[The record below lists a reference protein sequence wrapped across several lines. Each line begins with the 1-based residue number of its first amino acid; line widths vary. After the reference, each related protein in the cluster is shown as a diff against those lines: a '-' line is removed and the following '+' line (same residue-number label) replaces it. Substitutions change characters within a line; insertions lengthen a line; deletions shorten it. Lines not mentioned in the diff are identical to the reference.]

1 MIQDMKFLVLQHIN
15 IEHPGIFLDFIKKDK
30 IHIDTVEL
38 DEGEKIPKLDSY
50 DAMIVMGGP
59 MDTWQE
65 ETYPWLKTEKEEIHK
80 FVSVMKKPFLGLC
93 LGAQLL
99 SEVVGGK
106 VRKMKTPE
114 IGVMDI
120 SITNTGSIF
129 NGMNKNLKVLQWHSY
144 EVCDLPKNTELLAS
158 SPLCGVQAFS
168 SENAFGLQFHVE
180 QTNETVPQWACVP
193 EYKSALEKTL
203 GSNALEKFRK
213 EVEVNL
219 KIFNGSARTIYDNFK
234 KII

>member
-1 MIQDMKFLVLQHIN
+1 MIQNMKFLVLQHIN
-15 IEHPGIFLDFIKKDK
+15 IEHPGIFLDFMKKDK

-99 SEVVGGK
+99 SEAVGGK

-168 SENAFGLQFHVE
+168 FGNAFGLQFHVE
-180 QTNETVPQWACVP
+180 QTNKTVPQWACVP

-219 KIFNGSARTIYDNFK
+219 KIFNSSARTIYDNFK

>member
-1 MIQDMKFLVLQHIN
+1 MIQNMKFLVLQHIN
-15 IEHPGIFLDFIKKDK
+15 IEHPGIFLDFMKKDK
-30 IHIDTVEL
+30 IHIDTIEL

-65 ETYPWLKTEKEEIHK
+65 EAYPWLKTEKEEIHK

-106 VRKMKTPE
+106 VVKSNPAE
-114 IGVMDI
+114 IGILDLLFSSFPDTI
-120 SITNTGSIF
+120 
-129 NGMNKNLKVLQWHSY
+129 KALQWHSY
-144 EVCDLPKNTELLAS
+144 EVCDLPKYTELLAS

-168 SENAFGLQFHVE
+168 FGNAFGLQFHVE

-203 GSNALEKFRK
+203 GSNALKKFRK
-213 EVEVNL
+213 DVEVNL

-234 KII
+234 KVV

>member
-15 IEHPGIFLDFIKKDK
+15 IEHPGIFLDFMKNDK
-30 IHIDTVEL
+30 IHIDTIEL

-65 ETYPWLKTEKEEIHK
+65 EAYPWLKTEKEEIHK

-99 SEVVGGK
+99 SEAVGGK

-120 SITNTGSIF
+120 SITNTSSIF
-129 NGMNKNLKVLQWHSY
+129 SGMNKNLKVLQWHSY
-144 EVCDLPKNTELLAS
+144 EVCDLPQSTNLLAS

-168 SENAFGLQFHVE
+168 FGNSFGLQFHVE

-213 EVEVNL
+213 EVEANL
-219 KIFNGSARTIYDNFK
+219 KMFNSSARTIYDNFK
-234 KII
+234 KVI

>member
-1 MIQDMKFLVLQHIN
+1 MIQNMKFLVLQHIN
-15 IEHPGIFLDFIKKDK
+15 IEHPGIFLDFMKKDK

-106 VRKMKTPE
+106 VRKMKNPE

-120 SITNTGSIF
+120 SIKNTNSIF
-129 NGMNKNLKVLQWHSY
+129 SGINKNLKVLQWHSY

-168 SENAFGLQFHVE
+168 FGNAFGLQFHVE

-213 EVEVNL
+213 DVEVNL

>member
-1 MIQDMKFLVLQHIN
+1 MIQDMKFLVLQHIS
-15 IEHPGIFLDFIKKDK
+15 IEHPGIFLDFMKKDK

-144 EVCDLPKNTELLAS
+144 EVCDLPKNTDLLAS

-168 SENAFGLQFHVE
+168 CGNAFGLQFHVE

>member
-1 MIQDMKFLVLQHIN
+1 MRGK
-15 IEHPGIFLDFIKKDK
+15 
-30 IHIDTVEL
+30 
-38 DEGEKIPKLDSY
+38 KIPKLDSY

-120 SITNTGSIF
+120 SITNTSSIF

-144 EVCDLPKNTELLAS
+144 EVCDLPKNTDLLAS

-168 SENAFGLQFHVE
+168 FGNAFGLQFHVE

>member
-1 MIQDMKFLVLQHIN
+1 MIQAMKFLVLQHIN
-15 IEHPGIFLDFIKKDK
+15 IEHPGIFLDFMKKDK
-30 IHIDTVEL
+30 IHIDTIEL

-65 ETYPWLKTEKEEIHK
+65 EAYPWLKTEKEEIHK

-106 VRKMKTPE
+106 VRKMKNPE

-120 SITNTGSIF
+120 SVKNTNSIF
-129 NGMNKNLKVLQWHSY
+129 SGINKNLKVLQWHSY

-168 SENAFGLQFHVE
+168 FGNAFGLQFHVE

-203 GSNALEKFRK
+203 GSNALKKFRK
-213 EVEVNL
+213 DVEVNL

>member
-1 MIQDMKFLVLQHIN
+1 MKFLVLQHIN
-15 IEHPGIFLDFIKKDK
+15 IEHPGIFLKFIKEDN

-38 DEGEKIPKLDSY
+38 DKNEKIPNLEKY

-65 ETYPWLKTEKEEIHK
+65 ERFPWLKNEKENIHE
-80 FVSVMKKPFLGLC
+80 FVSIKKKPYLGLC

-99 SEVVGGK
+99 SEAIGGK

-114 IGVMDI
+114 IGVLNVSI
-120 SITNTGSIF
+120 SDNKSIF
-129 NGMNKNLKVLQWHSY
+129 KDLDKNLKALQWHSY
-144 EVCDLPKNTELLAS
+144 EVCDLPSSAHILAT
-158 SPLCGVQAFS
+158 SPACEVQAFS
-168 SENAFGLQFHVE
+168 SERAFGLQFHVE

-193 EYKSALEKTL
+193 EYKSALENTL
-203 GSNALEKFRK
+203 GLNALKKFK
-213 EVEVNL
+213 DDVEENL
-219 KIFNGSARTIYDNFK
+219 NIFNSSAKTIYENYK

>member
-1 MIQDMKFLVLQHIN
+1 
-15 IEHPGIFLDFIKKDK
+15 
-30 IHIDTVEL
+30 
-38 DEGEKIPKLDSY
+38 
-50 DAMIVMGGP
+50 
-59 MDTWQE
+59 
-65 ETYPWLKTEKEEIHK
+65 
-80 FVSVMKKPFLGLC
+80 
-93 LGAQLL
+93 
-99 SEVVGGK
+99 
-106 VRKMKTPE
+106 
-114 IGVMDI
+114 
-120 SITNTGSIF
+120 
-129 NGMNKNLKVLQWHSY
+129 MNKKLKVLQWHSY

-168 SENAFGLQFHVE
+168 SGNAFGLQFHVE

-219 KIFNGSARTIYDNFK
+219 KIFNGSARTVYDNFK

>member
-1 MIQDMKFLVLQHIN
+1 MIQNMKFLVLQHIN
-15 IEHPGIFLDFIKKDK
+15 IEHPGIFLDFMKKDK
-30 IHIDTVEL
+30 IHIDTIEL

-65 ETYPWLKTEKEEIHK
+65 EAYPWLKTEKEEIHK

-106 VRKMKTPE
+106 VRKMKNPE

-120 SITNTGSIF
+120 SIKNTNSIF
-129 NGMNKNLKVLQWHSY
+129 SGINKNLKVLQWHSY

-168 SENAFGLQFHVE
+168 FGNAFGLQFHVE

-213 EVEVNL
+213 EVEINL

>member
-1 MIQDMKFLVLQHIN
+1 MIQNMKFLVLQHIN
-15 IEHPGIFLDFIKKDK
+15 IEHPGIFLDFMKKDK

-99 SEVVGGK
+99 SEAVGGK

-144 EVCDLPKNTELLAS
+144 EVCDLPKNTNLLAS

-168 SENAFGLQFHVE
+168 FGNAFGLQFHVE

-213 EVEVNL
+213 EVEINL

>member
-1 MIQDMKFLVLQHIN
+1 MIQDMKFLVLQHIS
-15 IEHPGIFLDFIKKDK
+15 IEHPGIFLDFMKKDK

-213 EVEVNL
+213 EVETNL